1 MAMYKTLRR
10 ETLTT
15 ESALSVNYKSALAVE
30 SCELQHRN
38 RLNNLARS
46 YDPVAMP
53 ANPYV
58 D

>member
-1 MAMYKTLRR
+1 MYKTLRR

-30 SCELQHRN
+30 SRELQHRN

-46 YDPVAMP
+46 YDPIAMP